1 MVLQLRPGSSTLVI
15 LRITLLFSEYHGIL
29 RIPWYSGTTLPW
41 YSENDKVIL
50 KITRVDEPGLI
61 KKVHQDKGL
70 HFSPKKNVLTNIDAS
85 SKRQLL
91 QFYLFS
97 IVLDFISG
105 TVSPLK
111 D

>member
-1 MVLQLRPGSSTLVI
+1 MSNMP
-15 LRITLLFSEYHGIL
+15 
-29 RIPWYSGTTLPW
+29 
-41 YSENDKVIL
+41 
-50 KITRVDEPGLI
+50 TREWPIFPTPLI

-91 QFYLFS
+91 QFYLFP

-105 TVSPLK
+105 SFSPLK